1 MALTAPRKGTMDV
14 IRNQLRRLMVTAV
27 YFKADVVDRHHFG
40 NTGFPAIW
48 SWLQTACVHG
58 PRA

>member
-1 MALTAPRKGTMDV
+1 MDV